1 MKNCR
6 KKDIGDNYNGGFTLI
21 EMIVTVAIIAIF
33 SGVIV
38 TFITGGS
45 SFYKNTSSNS
55 KVQMETQKTFDRL
68 EDMIINAN
76 RNIGYGTSENSLLMN
91 DIDQDSVA
99 ATKVFVVSSGDDD
112 SETEITTNSAVNQEL
127 NQGISV
133 MSMNDTS
140 SSTTSSQYDPQ
151 NDTERQY
158 IIWNK
163 TEKTI
168 RYIDCKKINNKWQ
181 NVTQGD
187 DILATGVLDFQADIS
202 KAISD
207 KIVRFQ
213 LYTQNGKKKVKTLH
227 SVSLR
232 NEMGITDEIDMSI
245 SDPVIPAPSEEPT
258 PAITVAPTTEPQPY
272 SLTAN
277 MNSVLMGAG
286 NSLDLSQIVTWTLRY
301 DNGEQKQ
308 SGLKL
313 TWTSDCRFAQITED
327 GRITVNADAGTAESG
342 EIKITVTEKDSE
354 MSGDFMVKVARIDI
368 ISPDGYYAIGDKKE
382 WEYTYMEGGI
392 AKKNV
397 IPVTTVTEK
406 PEEATDYFDVNGTMI
421 EGEFAESDV
430 GIWTIIATIDLKN
443 RNGIGSV
450 SGVCTFSVVGEND
463 IEIITPQNNWNPENA
478 YVVTRNYTYTCRGG
492 GDFWLDGITWDGP
505 MKITWSLQGD
515 FDVELV
521 PVPGNDNFK
530 EIKTGANAEGF
541 VLCATYTKYADWNYS
556 TELWHKTAKKYIS
569 VVTGKTIST
578 IPSTVKV
585 GTTFDMAVDINLS
598 SAYKGSDGKYK
609 YRTQTV
615 REKNGENNNIIRW
628 TPEGNTTCL
637 KTDDLWQK
645 LTILPLNGNSLNTVS
660 LTATIEKLGMQIR
673 QFANGEEKVETIH
686 LVIEE

>member
-1 MKNCR
+1 
-6 KKDIGDNYNGGFTLI
+6 
-21 EMIVTVAIIAIF
+21 
-33 SGVIV
+33 
-38 TFITGGS
+38 
-45 SFYKNTSSNS
+45 
-55 KVQMETQKTFDRL
+55 
-68 EDMIINAN
+68 
-76 RNIGYGTSENSLLMN
+76 
-91 DIDQDSVA
+91 
-99 ATKVFVVSSGDDD
+99 
-112 SETEITTNSAVNQEL
+112 
-127 NQGISV
+127 
-133 MSMNDTS
+133 
-140 SSTTSSQYDPQ
+140 
-151 NDTERQY
+151 
-158 IIWNK
+158 
-163 TEKTI
+163 
-168 RYIDCKKINNKWQ
+168 
-181 NVTQGD
+181 
-187 DILATGVLDFQADIS
+187 
-202 KAISD
+202 
-207 KIVRFQ
+207 
-213 LYTQNGKKKVKTLH
+213 
-227 SVSLR
+227 
-232 NEMGITDEIDMSI
+232 
-245 SDPVIPAPSEEPT
+245 
-258 PAITVAPTTEPQPY
+258 
-272 SLTAN
+272 
-277 MNSVLMGAG
+277 
-286 NSLDLSQIVTWTLRY
+286 
-301 DNGEQKQ
+301 
-308 SGLKL
+308 
-313 TWTSDCRFAQITED
+313 
-327 GRITVNADAGTAESG
+327 
-342 EIKITVTEKDSE
+342 
-354 MSGDFMVKVARIDI
+354 MVKVARIDI

-478 YVVTRNYTYTCRGG
+478 YVVTRNYTYTCRDS
-492 GDFWLDGITWDGP
+492 GDFWLDGIIWDGP

-541 VLCATYTKYADWNYS
+541 VLCATYTKYADWNYG

-585 GTTFDMAVDINLS
+585 GSTFDMAVDINLS

-609 YRTQTV
+609 YKTQTV

-637 KTDDLWQK
+637 KTDELCQK
-645 LTILPLNGNSLNTVS
+645 LTIQPLNGNSLNTAS
-660 LTATIEKLGMQIR
+660 LTATIEKLGTQIR
-673 QFANGEEKVETIH
+673 QFVNGEEKVETVH